1 MSQKSIISN
10 IIIEMTTPLNVGSS
24 DIDFLLDSPV
34 QRDWNGLPMILG
46 SSISGAIRSKFI
58 KNEEMYSLFGDD
70 IEEQKQVLPNK
81 SEKDVKGSRIVI
93 SNALLC
99 DENMQ
104 VCEELLLEN
113 KSDFLNYFR
122 ELPVRDHNR
131 INDKGVV
138 EDSGKFD
145 EEIIFKGARFKF
157 RIEIFGAEK
166 ELKDELRDI
175 IFILRS
181 EIFRLGGGATKG
193 FGAVRVLDELSSWQ
207 EFDINSDEYR
217 NTSSSLNCSL
227 KKSLKELQISKLSV
241 LGSDTKKLNRYTLKL
256 KPDDFFMFGSG
267 FGDLQADMTPV
278 KEHIVCYDG
287 GKGAIKESLTLLPAS
302 SIKGAILHR
311 SIYHLNLL
319 DSKFI
324 GYSDTHNNLITIF
337 GTQKGNKEFLDG
349 KKGKILMSDLFIEV
363 DDERVFEHVAI
374 DRFRGGAKD
383 GALFQEKTSI
393 YNKSISLEILVYD
406 DIDSKEQK
414 AFENAL
420 NDICNGMLPLGGAT
434 TKGHG
439 FFSGKVFKNGEDI
452 TQKGFVHDT
461 KE

>member
-34 QRDWNGLPMILG
+34 QRDWNGLSMILG

-70 IEEQKQVLPNK
+70 IEEQKQILPNK

-113 KSDFLNYFR
+113 KSEFLNYFR

-145 EEIIFKGARFKF
+145 EEIVFKGTRFKF
-157 RIEIFGAEK
+157 RIEIFSTE
-166 ELKDELRDI
+166 ENLKDELMDI

-181 EIFRLGGGATKG
+181 ETFRLGGGATKG

-217 NTSSSLNCSL
+217 NTSSSLNGSL
-227 KKSLKELQISKLSV
+227 KNSLNELQISKLSV
-241 LGSDTKKLNRYTLKL
+241 LGSDTKK
-256 KPDDFFMFGSG
+256 
-267 FGDLQADMTPV
+267 
-278 KEHIVCYDG
+278 I
-287 GKGAIKESLTLLPAS
+287 I
-302 SIKGAILHR
+302 
-311 SIYHLNLL
+311 
-319 DSKFI
+319 
-324 GYSDTHNNLITIF
+324 
-337 GTQKGNKEFLDG
+337 
-349 KKGKILMSDLFIEV
+349 
-363 DDERVFEHVAI
+363 
-374 DRFRGGAKD
+374 
-383 GALFQEKTSI
+383 
-393 YNKSISLEILVYD
+393 
-406 DIDSKEQK
+406 
-414 AFENAL
+414 
-420 NDICNGMLPLGGAT
+420 
-434 TKGHG
+434 
-439 FFSGKVFKNGEDI
+439 
-452 TQKGFVHDT
+452 
-461 KE
+461 

>member
-58 KNEEMYSLFGDD
+58 KNEAMYSLFGNDV
-70 IEEQKQVLPNK
+70 EEQKEK
-81 SEKDVKGSRIVI
+81 SEKEVKGSRIVI

-113 KSDFLNYFR
+113 KSEFLNYFR

-138 EDSGKFD
+138 EDNCKFD
-145 EEIIFKGARFKF
+145 KEIVFKGARFKF

-181 EIFRLGGGATKG
+181 ETFRLGGGATKG

-227 KKSLKELQISKLSV
+227 KNSLNELQISKLSV
-241 LGSDTKKLNRYTLKL
+241 LGDDTKKLNRYTLKL

-267 FGDLQADMTPV
+267 FGDSQADMTPV

-311 SIYHLNLL
+311 SIFHLYLI

-324 GYSDTHNNLITIF
+324 GDNNAHNNLITIF
-337 GTQKGNKEFLDG
+337 GTQKGNKDFLDG

-393 YNKSISLEILVYD
+393 YNKSISLDILVYD

-420 NDICNGMLPLGGAT
+420 NDICNGMLPLGG
-434 TKGHG
+434 